1 MKNDHQATIFSL
13 IKQNMNPKDSLGHVV
28 GEVLSLSSDAVY
40 RRYRG
45 ETHLTIFELEKLSKA
60 FSISLDSVF
69 GMNKNMV
76 LFNFKPLAEFEFSMD
91 VYLQDMLNN
100 VKALKSQ
107 KNPELILTIDNT
119 PLLQLLNYPHL
130 IRFKLFFWA
139 KTYLRLKEYED
150 VDFGYEKIS
159 SKTFD
164 IGLEV
169 LKTYNSIPSKE
180 IYDPELLRGYAREIY
195 YYYRSRLI
203 KDADY
208 ALYLLELLDRFL
220 DHLKAQ
226 AAIGKKFVSK
236 SEPPAFGNNFEMY
249 FNETNNGNSSV
260 FYTSD
265 AGRGLYISHNMLNY
279 VHTTDKVYLE
289 DSTSVIKK
297 QLDNSS
303 MISTINEKDR
313 NNYFFQVKSMINGI
327 RKKIEAESS
336 EM

>member
-1 MKNDHQATIFSL
+1 MINDHQATIFAL
-13 IKQNMNPKDSLGHVV
+13 IKQKMNPKDSLGQVV

-60 FSISLDSVF
+60 FSFSLDSIF

-76 LFNFKPLAEFEFSMD
+76 LFNFKPLDQFDFSMD
-91 VYLQDMLNN
+91 VYLQDMLDN
-100 VKALKSQ
+100 VKALKAQ

-119 PLLQLLNYPHL
+119 PFLQLLNYPHL

-139 KTYLRLKEYED
+139 KTYLRLKEYENI
-150 VDFGYEKIS
+150 DFGYEKIS

-164 IGLEV
+164 TGLEL

-195 YYYRSRLI
+195 YYYHSRLI

-208 ALYLLELLDRFL
+208 ALYLLEVLDRFL

-226 AAIGKKFVSK
+226 ATAGKKFVSK
-236 SEPPAFGNNFEMY
+236 SNPPASGNDFEMY
-249 FNETNNGNSSV
+249 FNETNNGNSSI
-260 FYTSD
+260 FYKSD
-265 AGRGLYISHNMLNY
+265 AGQGLYISHNMLNY
-279 VHTTDKVYLE
+279 VHTTDKTYLE
-289 DSTSVIKK
+289 DSNNFIKK

-303 MISTINEKDR
+303 IISTVNEKDR
-313 NNYFFQVKSMINGI
+313 NNYFFQVKNMINGI
-327 RKKIEAESS
+327 RKKIEAESA
-336 EM
+336 EI

>member
-1 MKNDHQATIFSL
+1 MKNDHQSTIFAL
-13 IKQNMNPKDSLGHVV
+13 IKQKMNPKDSLGQIV
-28 GEVLSLSSDAVY
+28 GDVLSLSSDAVY

-60 FSISLDSVF
+60 FSFSLDSIF

-76 LFNFKPLAEFEFSMD
+76 LFNFKPLHEFEFSMD
-91 VYLQDMLNN
+91 VYLQDMLDN
-100 VKALKSQ
+100 VKSLKAQ

-139 KTYLRLKEYED
+139 KTYLRLKEYEN

-164 IGLEV
+164 IGLEL

-195 YYYRSRLI
+195 YYYNSRLI

-226 AAIGKKFVSK
+226 AVVGKKFVSK
-236 SEPPAFGNNFEMY
+236 SSPPASGNDFEMY
-249 FNETNNGNSSV
+249 FNEANNGNSSI
-260 FYTSD
+260 FYKSD
-265 AGRGLYISHNMLNY
+265 AGHGLYISHNMLNY

-289 DSTSVIKK
+289 DSANVIKK
-297 QLDNSS
+297 QLDNSN

-313 NNYFFQVKSMINGI
+313 NNYFFQVKNMINGI
-327 RKKIEAESS
+327 RKKIEAEAA